1 MSWLSGDGRLILT
14 ARAVRTF
21 AYGYLSVI
29 LGVYLERLGLTPWQ
43 IGAVLTAT
51 LAGSAALT
59 AIFSLVADVAG
70 RRRMLLIGAALM
82 AIAGGVFAAT
92 SNYLLLLLAS
102 LTGTIGATSGE
113 VGPFLSLEQSI
124 LPQTTDA
131 RHRTTLYGVY
141 NTAGALAAAAGALF
155 AAAPAAVQRWAGLE
169 PAQSLRMM
177 FVLYAALGLCVLLLF
192 AHLSP
197 AVELSADARQ
207 TDRPGPGASPR
218 GGRAPAAL

>member
-29 LGVYLERLGLTPWQ
+29 LGVYLEHLGLTPWQ

-70 RRRMLLIGAALM
+70 RRRMLLISAALM
-82 AIAGGVFAAT
+82 AIAGGAFAAT

-102 LTGTIGATSGE
+102 LTGTVGATSGE
-113 VGPFLSLEQSI
+113 VGPFLSLEQAI

-131 RHRTTLYGVY
+131 RHRTTLFGVY
-141 NTAGALAAAAGALF
+141 NTAGALAAAAGSLF
-155 AAAPAAVQRWAGLE
+155 AAGPAVPPRWMGLRAAPLLPAAFL
-169 PAQSLRMM
+169 
-177 FVLYAALGLCVLLLF
+177 LYAALGLCGLPVVY
-192 AHLSP
+192 P
-197 AVELSADARQ
+197 P
-207 TDRPGPGASPR
+207 RP
-218 GGRAPAAL
+218 

>member
-29 LGVYLERLGLTPWQ
+29 LGVYLDRLGLTPWQ

-59 AIFSLVADVAG
+59 AIFSLVADVVG
-70 RRRMLLIGAALM
+70 RRRMLLISAGLM
-82 AIAGGVFAAT
+82 AIAGGAFAAT

-102 LTGTIGATSGE
+102 LTGTVGATSGE
-113 VGPFLSLEQSI
+113 VGPFLSLEQAI

-131 RHRTTLYGVY
+131 PHRTALFGVY
-141 NTAGALAAAAGALF
+141 NTAGALAGAAGSLF
-155 AAAPAAVQRWAGLE
+155 PPAP
-169 PAQSLRMM
+169 P
-177 FVLYAALGLCVLLLF
+177 ALGGRPGTPAPPSLPVDVLL
-192 AHLSP
+192 
-197 AVELSADARQ
+197 
-207 TDRPGPGASPR
+207 
-218 GGRAPAAL
+218 